1 LPDLPPRLAHYVPI
15 LGWIPA
21 YDRRDLRPD
30 LIAGIVSWGV
40 MVPVAM
46 AYAGLAGLPPQAG
59 LVTAFAAMAAYAVF
73 GTTRH
78 LKVTASSSVA
88 VMSAAVVGALAV
100 AGDPR
105 YLELSAV
112 LALMVGLFLLAAGVA
127 KLGFMSQFLAK
138 SVVTGFVIGLAITII
153 VGQVPA
159 LLGIPS
165 SSGGVLERLADLAG
179 NGASLNA
186 RTLVVGVGALILI
199 LVLRR
204 VAPRIPGA
212 LVALVGGIAIS
223 AVLDLAAQGVAVVG
237 DVQTGIPVAS
247 LPTVGIRDVA
257 FLATGAVGIVFLA
270 LAESLGAGRS
280 FASRHG
286 YDLDPD
292 QELVALGASNLATG
306 IFGGFVVDA
315 SLSQSA
321 TAEAAGART
330 QLATL
335 VTSGLVLGTAIV
347 LAPLFADLPKAVLA
361 AIVITSVLSV
371 VDLGELRRYW
381 MLRRTDLT
389 LAMTALVGVIAT
401 SALVGMVI
409 AVMLSL
415 AVILY
420 QASRPYMARLGQ
432 LPGKPK
438 SYGDLSRHPRA
449 REVPG
454 VLILRPDVPLT
465 FVNSSVAKDQIVA
478 AVRAAE
484 PPPEAVVLDLSATA
498 DLDIATIDMFG
509 ELVTFL
515 GERGIALRLAQVR
528 GTVRDRMR
536 RSGLMASVG
545 EAQVYLAL
553 VAAVEARGEDAAAA
567 EAPADAPEI
576 GHGTDGGMDIE
587 AETTSPPM

>member
-1 LPDLPPRLAHYVPI
+1 MRYVPI
-15 LGWIPA
+15 LGWIPT

-30 LIAGIVSWGV
+30 LIAGVVSWGV

-78 LKVTASSSVA
+78 LKVTTSSSVS

-105 YLELSAV
+105 YLELSAM
-112 LALMVGLFLLAAGVA
+112 LALLVGLFLLAAGLA

-153 VGQVPA
+153 IGQLPA

-165 SSGGVLERLADLAG
+165 STGGILERLADLVG
-179 NGASLNA
+179 EGPSVNVQ
-186 RTLVVGVGALILI
+186 TLVVGVSALVLI

-212 LVALVGGIAIS
+212 LVALVGGIVIS
-223 AVLDLAAQGVAVVG
+223 VVLDLAGHGVAVVG
-237 DVQTGIPVAS
+237 EIQTGVP
-247 LPTVGIRDVA
+247 LPSMPSVGIRDIA
-257 FLATGAVGIVFLA
+257 FLATGAMGIVFLA

-306 IFGGFVVDA
+306 FLGGFVVDA

-330 QLATL
+330 QLASL

-361 AIVITSVLSV
+361 AIVITSVLSL

-381 MLRRTDLT
+381 AYRRTDLI
-389 LAMTALVGVIAT
+389 LALTALVGVIAT
-401 SALVGMVI
+401 SALVGMAI

-415 AVILY
+415 AVILF
-420 QASRPYMARLGQ
+420 QASRPYMARLGK
-432 LPGKPK
+432 LPGKPT

-454 VLILRPDVPLT
+454 HPHPPPRRATDVRELERRQGPDRRDDPQCGAAAGGRGPRPERDRRPRHRDHRHVRGAARLPRRSRGRLAPGAGPRHRPRPDAPL
-465 FVNSSVAKDQIVA
+465 
-478 AVRAAE
+478 
-484 PPPEAVVLDLSATA
+484 
-498 DLDIATIDMFG
+498 
-509 ELVTFL
+509 
-515 GERGIALRLAQVR
+515 RGDGQ
-528 GTVRDRMR
+528 DR
-536 RSGLMASVG
+536 RSPGLPGAG
-545 EAQVYLAL
+545 RGG
-553 VAAVEARGEDAAAA
+553 RGE
-567 EAPADAPEI
+567 
-576 GHGTDGGMDIE
+576 GRGRGGRG
-587 AETTSPPM
+587 SPGEQPDQ

>member
-1 LPDLPPRLAHYVPI
+1 LPVPPPRLVRYVPI

-21 YDRRDLRPD
+21 YDRADLRPD
-30 LIAGIVSWGV
+30 LVAGLVGWGV

-46 AYAGLAGLPPQAG
+46 AYAGLAGLPPQVG

-73 GTTRH
+73 GTSRH
-78 LKVTASSSVA
+78 LKVTTSSSVA

-100 AGDPR
+100 AGEPR
-105 YLELSAV
+105 YAELSAA
-112 LALMVGLFLLAAGVA
+112 LALMVGLFLLLAGVA
-127 KLGFMSQFLAK
+127 RLGFMSQFLAK
-138 SVVTGFVIGLAITII
+138 SVVTGFVIGLAIT
-153 VGQVPA
+153 VMVSQLPA
-159 LLGIPS
+159 LLGLPS
-165 SSGGVLERLADLAG
+165 STGGVLQRVLDLLG
-179 NGASLNA
+179 RGASLSVG
-186 RTLVVGVGALILI
+186 TLAVGLSAIVLI

-204 VAPRIPGA
+204 IAPKVPGA
-212 LVALVGGIAIS
+212 LIALVGGIAVS
-223 AVLDLAAQGVAVVG
+223 AVLDLSSKGVAVVG
-237 DVQTGIPVAS
+237 TVQTGIPSPS
-247 LPTVGIRDVA
+247 LPVVA
-257 FLATGAVGIVFLA
+257 IQDIGFLATGAMGIVFLA

-292 QELVALGASNLATG
+292 QELVALGASNVATG

-321 TAEAAGART
+321 TGEAAGART

-335 VTSGLVLGTAIV
+335 LTSALILGTAIV

-361 AIVITSVLSV
+361 AIVITSVLSL
-371 VDLGELRRYW
+371 VDLDELRRYW
-381 MLRRTDLT
+381 ALRRTDLV
-389 LAMTALVGVIAT
+389 LALTALVGVIAT

-420 QASRPYMARLGQ
+420 QASRPYIAHLGL

-449 REVPG
+449 RAVPE
-454 VLILRPDVPLT
+454 VLILRPEVPLT
-465 FVNSSVAKDQIVA
+465 FVNSGVAKDQIVA
-478 AVRAAE
+478 AVRAAR
-484 PPPEAVVLDLSATA
+484 PQPTVLVLDLSATA
-498 DLDIATIDMFG
+498 DLDIATIDTFV
-509 ELVTFL
+509 ELLAFL
-515 GERGIALRLAQVR
+515 RDMGITLRLAQVR

-545 EAQVYLAL
+545 EVNVYLAL
-553 VAAVEARGEDAAAA
+553 VAAVEARGEDAQTA
-567 EAPADAPEI
+567 EAPESSPAS
-576 GHGTDGGMDIE
+576 GGAGSASE
-587 AETTSPPM
+587 AEPSSPPI